1 MNDDRQICE
10 PLYGLWLQAVVRDAG
25 EQGFVDRFPERI
37 VSWRAGNHGCDIPEC
52 GAVGSCGMG
61 PESGV
66 RRVLREREGGTF
78 HCGDAEGK
86 AEVFQGPERVL
97 LVYCENVKGERFIVE
112 MQKARQKYFK
122 DRSVFY
128 STFPI
133 REQAKVGDWDYEL
146 KSVYTVG
153 ILNFV
158 FDEDKDD
165 EEYYHHEVKL
175 MDVGRK
181 EVFYE
186 KLTFIYLEMPK
197 FRKREEE
204 LETLFDKWMFVLK
217 NLATLLDRPAALQE
231 RVFKRLFET
240 AEIARFSESEIR
252 DYEESLKNLRD
263 LGNVLNTAKE
273 EGRKE
278 GRKEG
283 IETMALRMR
292 DDGMPLEV
300 IAKYT
305 GLSVEEIQ
313 NLKS

>member
-1 MNDDRQICE
+1 MTGRYVNPYTDFGFKLLFGTPVNKDLLIGFLNALFR
-10 PLYGLWLQAVVRDAG
+10 G
-25 EQGFVDRFPERI
+25 EQEITDVTYLNAEQLGRAEWDRK
-37 VSWRAGNHGCDIPEC
+37 
-52 GAVGSCGMG
+52 AV
-61 PESGV
+61 
-66 RRVLREREGGTF
+66 F
-78 HCGDAEGK
+78 D
-86 AEVFQGPERVL
+86 
-97 LVYCENVKGERFIVE
+97 VYCENVKGERFIVE
-112 MQKARQKYFK
+112 MQKAKQKYFK

-153 ILNFV
+153 VLNFV

-197 FRKREEE
+197 FRKREDE

-217 NLATLLDRPAALQE
+217 NLATLLERPAALQE

-240 AEIARFSESEIR
+240 AEIARFSESEMR

-263 LGNVLNTAKE
+263 LGNVLNMAKE

-278 GRKEG
+278 GREEG
-283 IETMALRMR
+283 ERKR
-292 DDGMPLEV
+292 SLEIARNLLQAGIAEDV
-300 IAKYT
+300 IAATT
-305 GLSVEEIQ
+305 GLSIEEIQ

>member
-1 MNDDRQICE
+1 MTGRYVNPYTDFGFKLLFGTPVNKDLLIGFLNALFR
-10 PLYGLWLQAVVRDAG
+10 G
-25 EQGFVDRFPERI
+25 EQEITDVTYLNAEQLGRAEWDRK
-37 VSWRAGNHGCDIPEC
+37 
-52 GAVGSCGMG
+52 AV
-61 PESGV
+61 
-66 RRVLREREGGTF
+66 F
-78 HCGDAEGK
+78 D
-86 AEVFQGPERVL
+86 
-97 LVYCENVKGERFIVE
+97 VYCENVKGERFIVE

-153 ILNFV
+153 VLNFV

-240 AEIARFSESEIR
+240 AEIARFSESEMR

-278 GRKEG
+278 KTLEIARNLLQAG
-283 IETMALRMR
+283 IAEDVVAAT
-292 DDGMPLEV
+292 
-300 IAKYT
+300 T

>member
-1 MNDDRQICE
+1 MTGRYVNPYTDFGFKLLFGTPVNKDLLIGFLNALFR
-10 PLYGLWLQAVVRDAG
+10 G
-25 EQGFVDRFPERI
+25 EQEITDVTYLNAEQLGRAEWDRK
-37 VSWRAGNHGCDIPEC
+37 
-52 GAVGSCGMG
+52 AV
-61 PESGV
+61 
-66 RRVLREREGGTF
+66 F
-78 HCGDAEGK
+78 D
-86 AEVFQGPERVL
+86 
-97 LVYCENVKGERFIVE
+97 VYCENVKGERFIVE
-112 MQKARQKYFK
+112 MQKAKQKYFK

-240 AEIARFSESEIR
+240 AEIARFSESEMR

-278 GRKEG
+278 KTLEIARNLLQAG
-283 IETMALRMR
+283 IAEDVVAAT
-292 DDGMPLEV
+292 
-300 IAKYT
+300 T
-305 GLSVEEIQ
+305 GLSIEEIQ

>member
-1 MNDDRQICE
+1 MTGRYVNPYTDFGFKLLFGTPVNKDLLIGFLNALFR
-10 PLYGLWLQAVVRDAG
+10 G
-25 EQGFVDRFPERI
+25 EQEITDVTYLNAEQLGRAEWDRK
-37 VSWRAGNHGCDIPEC
+37 
-52 GAVGSCGMG
+52 AV
-61 PESGV
+61 
-66 RRVLREREGGTF
+66 F
-78 HCGDAEGK
+78 D
-86 AEVFQGPERVL
+86 
-97 LVYCENVKGERFIVE
+97 VYCENVKGERFIVE

-153 ILNFV
+153 VLNFV

-197 FRKREEE
+197 FRKREDE

-240 AEIARFSESEIR
+240 AEIARFSESEMR

-283 IETMALRMR
+283 IEEGEKRKSMEMALRMR
-292 DDGMPLEV
+292 EDGMPLEV

>member
-1 MNDDRQICE
+1 MGNNA
-10 PLYGLWLQAVVRDAG
+10 YLWEGNPYTDFGFKLLFGTPVNKDLLIGFLNALFRG
-25 EQGFVDRFPERI
+25 EQEITDVTYLNAEQLGRAEWDRK
-37 VSWRAGNHGCDIPEC
+37 
-52 GAVGSCGMG
+52 AV
-61 PESGV
+61 
-66 RRVLREREGGTF
+66 F
-78 HCGDAEGK
+78 D
-86 AEVFQGPERVL
+86 
-97 LVYCENVKGERFIVE
+97 VYCENVKGERFIVE
-112 MQKARQKYFK
+112 MQKAKQKYFK

-217 NLATLLDRPAALQE
+217 NLATLLERPVALQE
-231 RVFKRLFET
+231 RVFKRLCWSV
-240 AEIARFSESEIR
+240 RWHCRSVYS
-252 DYEESLKNLRD
+252 SVCLR
-263 LGNVLNTAKE
+263 
-273 EGRKE
+273 R
-278 GRKEG
+278 
-283 IETMALRMR
+283 LR
-292 DDGMPLEV
+292 
-300 IAKYT
+300 
-305 GLSVEEIQ
+305 
-313 NLKS
+313 

>member
-1 MNDDRQICE
+1 MMTGRYVNPYTDFGFKLLFGTPVNKDLLIGFLNALFR
-10 PLYGLWLQAVVRDAG
+10 G
-25 EQGFVDRFPERI
+25 EQEITDVTYLNAEQLGRAEWDRK
-37 VSWRAGNHGCDIPEC
+37 
-52 GAVGSCGMG
+52 AV
-61 PESGV
+61 
-66 RRVLREREGGTF
+66 F
-78 HCGDAEGK
+78 D
-86 AEVFQGPERVL
+86 
-97 LVYCENVKGERFIVE
+97 VYCENVKGERFIVE
-112 MQKARQKYFK
+112 MQKAKQKYFK

-217 NLATLLDRPAALQE
+217 NLATLLERPAALQE

-240 AEIARFSESEIR
+240 AEIARFSESEMR

-292 DDGMPLEV
+292 DDGMSLEV

-305 GLSVEEIQ
+305 GLSIEEVR

>member
-1 MNDDRQICE
+1 MNPYTDFGFKLLFGTPVNKDLLIGFLNALFR
-10 PLYGLWLQAVVRDAG
+10 G
-25 EQGFVDRFPERI
+25 EQEITDVTYLNAEQLGRAEWDRK
-37 VSWRAGNHGCDIPEC
+37 
-52 GAVGSCGMG
+52 AV
-61 PESGV
+61 
-66 RRVLREREGGTF
+66 F
-78 HCGDAEGK
+78 D
-86 AEVFQGPERVL
+86 
-97 LVYCENVKGERFIVE
+97 VYCENVKGERFIVE
-112 MQKARQKYFK
+112 MQKAKQKYFK

-240 AEIARFSESEIR
+240 AEIARFSESEMR

-283 IETMALRMR
+283 IEEGEKRKSMEMALRMR
-292 DDGMPLEV
+292 EDGMPLEV

>member
-1 MNDDRQICE
+1 MTGRYVNPYTDFGFKLLFGTPVNKDLLIGFLNALFR
-10 PLYGLWLQAVVRDAG
+10 G
-25 EQGFVDRFPERI
+25 EQEITDVTYLNAEQLGRAEWDRK
-37 VSWRAGNHGCDIPEC
+37 
-52 GAVGSCGMG
+52 AV
-61 PESGV
+61 
-66 RRVLREREGGTF
+66 F
-78 HCGDAEGK
+78 D
-86 AEVFQGPERVL
+86 
-97 LVYCENVKGERFIVE
+97 VYCENVKGERFIVE

-240 AEIARFSESEIR
+240 AEIARFSESEMR

-278 GRKEG
+278 GIEEGEKRKSME
-283 IETMALRMR
+283 MALRMR

-305 GLSVEEIQ
+305 GLSVEEIR
-313 NLKS
+313 NLKL

>member
-1 MNDDRQICE
+1 MTGRYVNPYTDFGFKLLFGTPVNKDLLIGFLNALFR
-10 PLYGLWLQAVVRDAG
+10 G
-25 EQGFVDRFPERI
+25 EQEITDVTYLNAEQLGRAEWDRK
-37 VSWRAGNHGCDIPEC
+37 
-52 GAVGSCGMG
+52 AV
-61 PESGV
+61 
-66 RRVLREREGGTF
+66 F
-78 HCGDAEGK
+78 D
-86 AEVFQGPERVL
+86 
-97 LVYCENVKGERFIVE
+97 VYCENVKGERFIVE
-112 MQKARQKYFK
+112 MQKAKQKYFK

-217 NLATLLDRPAALQE
+217 NLATLLERPAALQE
-231 RVFKRLFET
+231 RVFKRFFET
-240 AEIARFSESEIR
+240 AEIARFSESEMR

-292 DDGMPLEV
+292 DDGMSLEV

-305 GLSVEEIQ
+305 GLSIEEVR

>member
-1 MNDDRQICE
+1 MTGRYVNPYTDFGFKLLFGTPVNKDLLIGFLNALFR
-10 PLYGLWLQAVVRDAG
+10 G
-25 EQGFVDRFPERI
+25 EQEITDVTYLNAEQLGRAEWDRK
-37 VSWRAGNHGCDIPEC
+37 
-52 GAVGSCGMG
+52 AV
-61 PESGV
+61 
-66 RRVLREREGGTF
+66 F
-78 HCGDAEGK
+78 D
-86 AEVFQGPERVL
+86 
-97 LVYCENVKGERFIVE
+97 VYCENVKGERFIVE

-153 ILNFV
+153 VLNFV

-197 FRKREEE
+197 FRKREDE

-217 NLATLLDRPAALQE
+217 NLATLLERPVALQE

-240 AEIARFSESEIR
+240 AEIARFSESEMR

-278 GRKEG
+278 GREEG
-283 IETMALRMR
+283 IEEGEKRKSMEMALRMR
-292 DDGMPLEV
+292 EDGMPLEV

>member
-1 MNDDRQICE
+1 MTGRYVNPYTDFGFKLLFGTPVNKDLLIGFLNALFR
-10 PLYGLWLQAVVRDAG
+10 G
-25 EQGFVDRFPERI
+25 EQEITDVTYLNAEQLGRAEWDRK
-37 VSWRAGNHGCDIPEC
+37 
-52 GAVGSCGMG
+52 AV
-61 PESGV
+61 
-66 RRVLREREGGTF
+66 F
-78 HCGDAEGK
+78 D
-86 AEVFQGPERVL
+86 
-97 LVYCENVKGERFIVE
+97 VYCENVKGERFIVE

-153 ILNFV
+153 VLNFV

-197 FRKREEE
+197 FRKREDE

-217 NLATLLDRPAALQE
+217 NLATLLERPAALQE

-292 DDGMPLEV
+292 EDGMPLEV

>member
-1 MNDDRQICE
+1 MNPYTDFGFKLLFGTPVNKDLLIGFLNALFR
-10 PLYGLWLQAVVRDAG
+10 G
-25 EQGFVDRFPERI
+25 EQEITDVTYLNAEQLGRAEWDRK
-37 VSWRAGNHGCDIPEC
+37 
-52 GAVGSCGMG
+52 AV
-61 PESGV
+61 
-66 RRVLREREGGTF
+66 F
-78 HCGDAEGK
+78 D
-86 AEVFQGPERVL
+86 
-97 LVYCENVKGERFIVE
+97 VYCENVKGERFIVE

-197 FRKREEE
+197 FRKREDE

-240 AEIARFSESEIR
+240 AEIARFSESEMR

-278 GRKEG
+278 KTLEIARNLLQAG
-283 IETMALRMR
+283 IAEDVVAAT
-292 DDGMPLEV
+292 
-300 IAKYT
+300 T

>member
-1 MNDDRQICE
+1 MNPYTDFGFKLLFGTPVNKDLLIGFLNALFR
-10 PLYGLWLQAVVRDAG
+10 G
-25 EQGFVDRFPERI
+25 EQEITDVTYLNAEQLGRAEWDRK
-37 VSWRAGNHGCDIPEC
+37 
-52 GAVGSCGMG
+52 AV
-61 PESGV
+61 
-66 RRVLREREGGTF
+66 F
-78 HCGDAEGK
+78 D
-86 AEVFQGPERVL
+86 
-97 LVYCENVKGERFIVE
+97 VYCENVKGERFIVE

-240 AEIARFSESEIR
+240 AEIARFSESEMR

-283 IETMALRMR
+283 IEEGEKRKSMEMALRMR

>member
-1 MNDDRQICE
+1 MTGRYVNPYTDFGFKLLFGTPVNKDLLIGFLNALFR
-10 PLYGLWLQAVVRDAG
+10 G
-25 EQGFVDRFPERI
+25 EQEITDVTYLNAEQLGRAEWDRK
-37 VSWRAGNHGCDIPEC
+37 
-52 GAVGSCGMG
+52 AV
-61 PESGV
+61 
-66 RRVLREREGGTF
+66 F
-78 HCGDAEGK
+78 D
-86 AEVFQGPERVL
+86 
-97 LVYCENVKGERFIVE
+97 VYCENVKGERFIVE

-153 ILNFV
+153 VLNFV

-240 AEIARFSESEIR
+240 AEIARFSESEMR

-278 GRKEG
+278 GREEG
-283 IETMALRMR
+283 ERKKR
-292 DDGMPLEV
+292 LEIARNLLQAGIAEDV
-300 IAKYT
+300 IAATT
-305 GLSVEEIQ
+305 GLSVEKIR

>member
-1 MNDDRQICE
+1 MTGRYVNPYTDFGFKLLFGTPVNKDLLIGFLNALFR
-10 PLYGLWLQAVVRDAG
+10 G
-25 EQGFVDRFPERI
+25 EQEITDVTYLNAEQLGRAEWDRK
-37 VSWRAGNHGCDIPEC
+37 
-52 GAVGSCGMG
+52 AV
-61 PESGV
+61 
-66 RRVLREREGGTF
+66 F
-78 HCGDAEGK
+78 D
-86 AEVFQGPERVL
+86 
-97 LVYCENVKGERFIVE
+97 VYCENVKGERFIVE

-153 ILNFV
+153 VLNFV

-240 AEIARFSESEIR
+240 AEIARFSESEMR

>member
-1 MNDDRQICE
+1 MTGRYVNPYTDFGFKLLFGTPVNKDLLIGFLNALFR
-10 PLYGLWLQAVVRDAG
+10 G
-25 EQGFVDRFPERI
+25 EQEITDVTYLNAEQLGRAEWDRK
-37 VSWRAGNHGCDIPEC
+37 
-52 GAVGSCGMG
+52 AV
-61 PESGV
+61 
-66 RRVLREREGGTF
+66 F
-78 HCGDAEGK
+78 D
-86 AEVFQGPERVL
+86 
-97 LVYCENVKGERFIVE
+97 VYCENVKGERFIVE

-153 ILNFV
+153 VLNFV

-197 FRKREEE
+197 FRKREDE

-217 NLATLLDRPAALQE
+217 NLATLLDRLGALQE
-231 RVFKRLFET
+231 RVFKRLFEA
-240 AEIARFSESEIR
+240 AEIARFTETEMK

-263 LGNVLNTAKE
+263 LGNVLDTAKE

-278 GRKEG
+278 GEKRKSIEIARNLLGAG
-283 IETMALRMR
+283 IS
-292 DDGMPLEV
+292 DEV
-300 IAKYT
+300 IAAST
-305 GLSVEEIQ
+305 GLTLEEIRG
-313 NLKS
+313 LKP

>member
-1 MNDDRQICE
+1 MTGRYVNPYTDFGFKLLFGTPVNKDLLIGFLNALFR
-10 PLYGLWLQAVVRDAG
+10 G
-25 EQGFVDRFPERI
+25 EQEITDVTYLNAEQLGRAEWDRK
-37 VSWRAGNHGCDIPEC
+37 
-52 GAVGSCGMG
+52 AV
-61 PESGV
+61 
-66 RRVLREREGGTF
+66 F
-78 HCGDAEGK
+78 D
-86 AEVFQGPERVL
+86 
-97 LVYCENVKGERFIVE
+97 VYCENVKGERFI
-112 MQKARQKYFK
+112 
-122 DRSVFY
+122 RSVFY

-197 FRKREEE
+197 FRKREDE

-240 AEIARFSESEIR
+240 AEIARFSESEMR

>member
-1 MNDDRQICE
+1 MTGRYVNPYTDFGFKLLFGTPVNKDLLIGFLNALFR
-10 PLYGLWLQAVVRDAG
+10 G
-25 EQGFVDRFPERI
+25 EQEITDVTYLNAEQLGRAEWDRK
-37 VSWRAGNHGCDIPEC
+37 
-52 GAVGSCGMG
+52 AV
-61 PESGV
+61 
-66 RRVLREREGGTF
+66 F
-78 HCGDAEGK
+78 D
-86 AEVFQGPERVL
+86 
-97 LVYCENVKGERFIVE
+97 VYCENVKGERFIVE
-112 MQKARQKYFK
+112 MQKAKQKYFK

-153 ILNFV
+153 VLNFV

-240 AEIARFSESEIR
+240 AEIARFSESEMR

>member
-1 MNDDRQICE
+1 MTGRYVNPYTDFGFKLLFGTPVNKDLLIGFLNALFR
-10 PLYGLWLQAVVRDAG
+10 G
-25 EQGFVDRFPERI
+25 EQEITDVTYLNAEQLGRAEWDRK
-37 VSWRAGNHGCDIPEC
+37 
-52 GAVGSCGMG
+52 AV
-61 PESGV
+61 
-66 RRVLREREGGTF
+66 F
-78 HCGDAEGK
+78 D
-86 AEVFQGPERVL
+86 
-97 LVYCENVKGERFIVE
+97 VYCENVKGERFIVE

-153 ILNFV
+153 VLNFV

-217 NLATLLDRPAALQE
+217 NLATLLERPAALQE

-240 AEIARFSESEIR
+240 AEIARFSESEMR

>member
-1 MNDDRQICE
+1 MTGRYVNPYTDFGFKLLFGTPVNKDLLIGFLNALFR
-10 PLYGLWLQAVVRDAG
+10 G
-25 EQGFVDRFPERI
+25 EQEITDVTYLNAEQLGRAEWDRK
-37 VSWRAGNHGCDIPEC
+37 
-52 GAVGSCGMG
+52 AV
-61 PESGV
+61 
-66 RRVLREREGGTF
+66 F
-78 HCGDAEGK
+78 D
-86 AEVFQGPERVL
+86 
-97 LVYCENVKGERFIVE
+97 VYCENVKGERFIVE
-112 MQKARQKYFK
+112 MQKAKQKYFK

-153 ILNFV
+153 VLNFV

-197 FRKREEE
+197 FRKREDE

-217 NLATLLDRPAALQE
+217 NLATLLERPAALQE

-240 AEIARFSESEIR
+240 AEVARFSESEMR

-278 GRKEG
+278 KTLEIARNLLQAG
-283 IETMALRMR
+283 IAEDVVAAT
-292 DDGMPLEV
+292 
-300 IAKYT
+300 T

>member
-1 MNDDRQICE
+1 MNPYTDFGFKLLFGTPVNKDLLIGFLNALFR
-10 PLYGLWLQAVVRDAG
+10 G
-25 EQGFVDRFPERI
+25 EQEITDVIYLNAEQLGRAEWDRK
-37 VSWRAGNHGCDIPEC
+37 
-52 GAVGSCGMG
+52 AV
-61 PESGV
+61 
-66 RRVLREREGGTF
+66 F
-78 HCGDAEGK
+78 D
-86 AEVFQGPERVL
+86 
-97 LVYCENVKGERFIVE
+97 VYCENVKGERFIVE

-153 ILNFV
+153 VLNFV

-197 FRKREEE
+197 FRKREDE

-217 NLATLLDRPAALQE
+217 NLATLLDRLGALQE
-231 RVFKRLFET
+231 RVFKRLFEA
-240 AEIARFSESEIR
+240 AEIARFTETEMK

-263 LGNVLNTAKE
+263 LGNVLDTAKE
-273 EGRKE
+273 EGLKE
-278 GRKEG
+278 GEKRKSIEIARNLLGAG
-283 IETMALRMR
+283 IS
-292 DDGMPLEV
+292 DEV
-300 IAKYT
+300 IAAST
-305 GLSVEEIQ
+305 GLTLEEIRG
-313 NLKS
+313 LKP

>member
-37 VSWRAGNHGCDIPEC
+37 VSCVTYLNAEQLGRAEWDRK
-52 GAVGSCGMG
+52 AV
-61 PESGV
+61 
-66 RRVLREREGGTF
+66 F
-78 HCGDAEGK
+78 D
-86 AEVFQGPERVL
+86 
-97 LVYCENVKGERFIVE
+97 VYCENVKGERFIVE
-112 MQKARQKYFK
+112 MQKAKQKYFK

-240 AEIARFSESEIR
+240 AEIARFSESEMR

-278 GRKEG
+278 KTLEIARNLLQAG
-283 IETMALRMR
+283 IAEDVVAAT
-292 DDGMPLEV
+292 
-300 IAKYT
+300 T

>member
-1 MNDDRQICE
+1 MTGRYVNPYTDFGFKLLFGTPVNKDLLIGFLNALFR
-10 PLYGLWLQAVVRDAG
+10 G
-25 EQGFVDRFPERI
+25 EQEITDVTYLNAEQLGRAEWDRK
-37 VSWRAGNHGCDIPEC
+37 
-52 GAVGSCGMG
+52 AV
-61 PESGV
+61 
-66 RRVLREREGGTF
+66 F
-78 HCGDAEGK
+78 D
-86 AEVFQGPERVL
+86 
-97 LVYCENVKGERFIVE
+97 VYCENVKGERFIVE

-240 AEIARFSESEIR
+240 AEIARFSESEMR

-278 GRKEG
+278 GREEG
-283 IETMALRMR
+283 IEEGEKRKSMEMALRMR

>member
-1 MNDDRQICE
+1 MTGRYVNPYTDFGFKLLFGTPVNKDLLIGFLNALFR
-10 PLYGLWLQAVVRDAG
+10 G
-25 EQGFVDRFPERI
+25 EQEITDVTYLNAEQLGRAEWDRK
-37 VSWRAGNHGCDIPEC
+37 
-52 GAVGSCGMG
+52 AV
-61 PESGV
+61 
-66 RRVLREREGGTF
+66 F
-78 HCGDAEGK
+78 D
-86 AEVFQGPERVL
+86 
-97 LVYCENVKGERFIVE
+97 VYCENVKGERFIVE
-112 MQKARQKYFK
+112 MQKAKQKYFK

-153 ILNFV
+153 VLNFV

-175 MDVGRK
+175 MDVGRQ

-197 FRKREEE
+197 FRKREDE

-217 NLATLLDRPAALQE
+217 NLATLLERPVALQE

-240 AEIARFSESEIR
+240 AEIARFSESEMR

-283 IETMALRMR
+283 IEEGEKRKSMEMALRMR

>member
-1 MNDDRQICE
+1 MTGRYVNPYTDFGFKLLFGTPVNKDLLIGFLNALFR
-10 PLYGLWLQAVVRDAG
+10 G
-25 EQGFVDRFPERI
+25 EQEITDVTYLNAEQLGRAEWDRK
-37 VSWRAGNHGCDIPEC
+37 
-52 GAVGSCGMG
+52 AV
-61 PESGV
+61 
-66 RRVLREREGGTF
+66 F
-78 HCGDAEGK
+78 D
-86 AEVFQGPERVL
+86 
-97 LVYCENVKGERFIVE
+97 VYCENVKGERFIVE
-112 MQKARQKYFK
+112 MQKAKQKYFK

-153 ILNFV
+153 VLNFV

-240 AEIARFSESEIR
+240 AEIARFSESEMR

-278 GRKEG
+278 KTLEIARNLLQAG
-283 IETMALRMR
+283 IAEDVVAAT
-292 DDGMPLEV
+292 
-300 IAKYT
+300 T

>member
-1 MNDDRQICE
+1 MTGRYVNPYTDFGFKLLFGTPVNKDLLIGFLNALFR
-10 PLYGLWLQAVVRDAG
+10 G
-25 EQGFVDRFPERI
+25 EQEITDVTYLNAEQLGRAEWDRK
-37 VSWRAGNHGCDIPEC
+37 
-52 GAVGSCGMG
+52 AV
-61 PESGV
+61 
-66 RRVLREREGGTF
+66 F
-78 HCGDAEGK
+78 D
-86 AEVFQGPERVL
+86 
-97 LVYCENVKGERFIVE
+97 VYCENVKGERFIVE

-153 ILNFV
+153 VLNFV

-217 NLATLLDRPAALQE
+217 NLATLLECPAALQE

-240 AEIARFSESEIR
+240 AEIARFSESEMR

-283 IETMALRMR
+283 IEEGEKRKSMEMALRMR
-292 DDGMPLEV
+292 EDGMPLEV